1 MAWIIYVVMK
11 CYGVSLHCIARH
23 THKADSPL
31 KINWTAC
38 LMHYILYHI
47 LCDILKQVQN
57 SCRNGKKTLLITYAG
72 GHGYEDGG
80 GQCMLINDTVKAC
93 LPIETRLK
101 NLAT

>member
-1 MAWIIYVVMK
+1 MTSSEKVSVLVTAQK
-11 CYGVSLHCIARH
+11 LGVAEEDITVFSDLDDYYNIEFQ
-23 THKADSPL
+23 L
-31 KINWTAC
+31 KQS
-38 LMHYILYHI
+38 
-47 LCDILKQVQN
+47 LKQVQN

-93 LPIETRLK
+93 LPLETRLK